1 MTSSAR
7 SVRPGYIAVKVALPV
22 DETMATPVPTDA
34 LPFATA
40 YLTGAVPFLC
50 SHRARQRCSFP
61 PLQPHTYDHMT
72 AIPGHK
78 NQSRIPGHKNQSRS
92 SLGQWGPKSQSAP
105 ETGAL
110 IRRIPAEGDAERLF
124 RARRE
129 RALIRSEMAFLYSTL
144 GDVGSDVFDALGR
157 IGELATAEGLL
168 NTAFSGLGPDDA

>member
-72 AIPGHK
+72 A
-78 NQSRIPGHKNQSRS
+78 IPGHKNQSRS

-168 NTAFSGLGPDDA
+168 NTAFIGLGPDDA